1 MRVKIAVLVA
11 LPIIDV
17 MLTGSV
23 VHYVR
28 EREVLDRQIGE
39 TTHKYSDLIYG
50 SVRQATMKNDHEMLV
65 QITSDSGSDKFCS

>member
-1 MRVKIAVLVA
+1 MRVKIAALVA

-39 TTHKYSDLIYG
+39 TAHKYSDLI
-50 SVRQATMKNDHEMLV
+50 
-65 QITSDSGSDKFCS
+65 

>member
-1 MRVKIAVLVA
+1 MVQSLILSLRNNMRVKIAVLVA
-11 LPIIDV
+11 LLIIDV

-39 TTHKYSDLIYG
+39 TAHKYSDLI
-50 SVRQATMKNDHEMLV
+50 
-65 QITSDSGSDKFCS
+65 